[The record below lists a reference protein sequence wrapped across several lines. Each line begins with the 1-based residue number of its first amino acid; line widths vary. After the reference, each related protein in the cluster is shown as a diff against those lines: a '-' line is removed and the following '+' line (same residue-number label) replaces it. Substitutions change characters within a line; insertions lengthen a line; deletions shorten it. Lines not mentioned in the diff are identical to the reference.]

1 MKVKAYQIVVK
12 LRALQMG
19 YIHTHHQVVGCSFF
33 SDHGAAANFYDAVQ
47 LDADA
52 ASERL
57 IGLFGADVLSL
68 NYWGEAADL
77 VMVLPDKGNAELW
90 SAMLAMEKELI
101 VSLEDLCKDLPREA
115 DRQLYSGIAD
125 KAVARTY
132 QLKQRLKGD

>member
-33 SDHGAAANFYDAVQ
+33 SDHKAAAKFYDAAQ
-47 LDADA
+47 SDADA

-90 SAMLAMEKELI
+90 SAMLAMERELI
-101 VSLEDLCKDLPREA
+101 VGLEDLCKDLPREA

>member
-77 VMVLPDKGNAELW
+77 VMVLPDKENDKLW
-90 SAMLAMEKELI
+90 SAMLAMERELI
-101 VSLEDLCKDLPREA
+101 IALEDLCKDLPREA

>member
-1 MKVKAYQIVVK
+1 
-12 LRALQMG
+12 MG

-77 VMVLPDKGNAELW
+77 VMVLPDKGNNELW
-90 SAMLAMEKELI
+90 SAMLAMERELI
-101 VSLEDLCKDLPREA
+101 LALEDLCKDLPREA